1 MDDASVV
8 NEAQTLEIEKGNKGK
23 EKKHAAS
30 VSRRDLRKDNER
42 EGGRGEEMTYVA
54 EVCEDLPNPFFI
66 QLRITLSILPQ
77 EMCEVS

>member
-8 NEAQTLEIEKGNKGK
+8 NEAQTLEIERRNKGFKK
-23 EKKHAAS
+23 EHAAS
-30 VSRRDLRKDNER
+30 VSHRDLRKDNNR
-42 EGGRGEEMTYVA
+42 EGRRREEMTYVA